1 MGDPLMNTISRGGVA
16 ALVLLGS
23 ALPVAAEDIYF
34 TLYNE
39 SSRSLHY
46 FYAAPTV
53 SRSWG
58 GDLLAGGHTLRA
70 GATGTV
76 TIADG
81 STECYYDFKF
91 VMADSSETVVNEI
104 DICSLGSYTVYD

>member
-1 MGDPLMNTISRGGVA
+1 MKTGIKGAVA
-16 ALVLLGS
+16 GLVLLGGDLS
-23 ALPVAAEDIYF
+23 AVAEDIYF

-46 FYAAPTV
+46 FYASPSA
-53 SRSWG
+53 SSSWG
-58 GDLLAGGHTLRA
+58 GDLLSGGHTLSA
-70 GATGTV
+70 GYTGTV

-91 VMADSSETVVNEI
+91 VMGDGSETEVSEI
-104 DICSLGSYTVYD
+104 NICDLGSYTIYD

>member
-1 MGDPLMNTISRGGVA
+1 MKTIIKSGAA

-23 ALPVAAEDIYF
+23 ALPAAAEDIYF

-46 FYAAPTV
+46 FYASPSAST
-53 SRSWG
+53 SWG
-58 GDLLAGGHTLRA
+58 PDLLRGGHTLRA
-70 GATGTV
+70 GNNGTV

-91 VMADSSETVVNEI
+91 ILADSSETVVNEV
-104 DICSLGSYTVYD
+104 DICALGSYTIYD

>member
-1 MGDPLMNTISRGGVA
+1 MNTFIKFGAA

-23 ALPVAAEDIYF
+23 AVPAAAEDIYF

-46 FYAAPTV
+46 FYASPSV
-53 SRSWG
+53 SSKWG
-58 GDLLAGGHTLRA
+58 PDLLRGGHTLRA
-70 GATGTV
+70 GYNGTV

-91 VMADSSETVVNEI
+91 IMGDRSETVVEEI
-104 DICSLGSYTVYD
+104 NICELGSYTIYD

>member
-1 MGDPLMNTISRGGVA
+1 MNTIIKGGVA

-23 ALPVAAEDIYF
+23 ALPAAAEDVYF

-46 FYAAPTV
+46 FYASPSASTK
-53 SRSWG
+53 WG
-58 GDLLAGGHTLRA
+58 LDLLRGGHTLRA
-70 GATGTV
+70 GYNGTV

-91 VMADSSETVVNEI
+91 VLADSSETIVNDV
-104 DICSLGSYTVYD
+104 DICTLGSYTIYD

>member
-1 MGDPLMNTISRGGVA
+1 MNTIIKGGAA

-46 FYAAPTV
+46 FYASPST
-53 SRSWG
+53 STSWG
-58 GDLLAGGHTLRA
+58 PDLLRGGHTLRA
-70 GATGTV
+70 GYNGTV

-91 VMADSSETVVNEI
+91 IMADGSETEVSEI
-104 DICSLGSYTVYD
+104 DICSLGSYTIHD

>member
-1 MGDPLMNTISRGGVA
+1 MNWIIKGGFA
-16 ALVLLGS
+16 ALALLGS
-23 ALPVAAEDIYF
+23 ALPALAEDIYF

-46 FYAAPTV
+46 FYASPSA

-70 GATGTV
+70 GHTGTV

-91 VMADSSETVVNEI
+91 IMADGSETEVSEI
-104 DICSLGSYTVYD
+104 NICDLGSYTIYD

>member
-1 MGDPLMNTISRGGVA
+1 MNSIKCGMA

-23 ALPVAAEDIYF
+23 AMPVVAEDIYF

-46 FYAAPTV
+46 FYASPSV
-53 SRSWG
+53 SSNWG
-58 GDLLAGGHTLRA
+58 PDLLRGGHTLSA
-70 GATGTV
+70 GYNGTV

-91 VMADSSETVVNEI
+91 IMADSSETVVEEI
-104 DICSLGSYTVYD
+104 NICELGSYTIYD

>member
-1 MGDPLMNTISRGGVA
+1 MNSIIKGGVA
-16 ALVLLGS
+16 GLVLLGS
-23 ALPVAAEDIYF
+23 AVPVAAEDIYF

-46 FYAAPTV
+46 FYASPSAST
-53 SRSWG
+53 SWG
-58 GDLLAGGHTLRA
+58 PDLLRGGHTLSA
-70 GATGTV
+70 GYNGTV

-91 VMADSSETVVNEI
+91 VMADNSETEVAEI
-104 DICSLGSYTVYD
+104 NICELGSYTIYD

>member
-1 MGDPLMNTISRGGVA
+1 MNRIIRGGAA
-16 ALVLLGS
+16 ALVLLGG
-23 ALPVAAEDIYF
+23 ALPAFAEDIYF

-46 FYAAPTV
+46 FYASPSV
-53 SRSWG
+53 SSNWG
-58 GDLLAGGHTLRA
+58 PDLLRGGHTLSA
-70 GATGTV
+70 GYNGTV

-91 VMADSSETVVNEI
+91 IMADSSETVVEEI
-104 DICSLGSYTVYD
+104 NICELGSYTIYD

>member
-1 MGDPLMNTISRGGVA
+1 MKTIIGGGVA

-39 SSRSLHY
+39 SNRSLHY
-46 FYAAPTV
+46 FYASPSAST
-53 SRSWG
+53 RWG
-58 GDLLAGGHTLRA
+58 PDLLRGGHTLRA
-70 GATGTV
+70 GYNGTV

-91 VMADSSETVVNEI
+91 IMGDRSETVVEEI
-104 DICSLGSYTVYD
+104 NICELGSYTIYD

>member
-1 MGDPLMNTISRGGVA
+1 MKTIIRGGVA

-39 SSRSLHY
+39 SNRSLHY
-46 FYAAPTV
+46 FYASPST
-53 SRSWG
+53 STRWG
-58 GDLLAGGHTLRA
+58 PDLLRGGHTLRA
-70 GATGTV
+70 GYNGTV

-91 VMADSSETVVNEI
+91 VMADSSETVVD
-104 DICSLGSYTVYD
+104 DINICDLGSYTIYD

>member
-1 MGDPLMNTISRGGVA
+1 MNSIIKCGAA

-23 ALPVAAEDIYF
+23 ALPALAEDIYF

-46 FYAAPTV
+46 FYASPSA
-53 SRSWG
+53 SSSWG

-70 GATGTV
+70 GYTGTV

-91 VMADSSETVVNEI
+91 IMADGSETEVAEI
-104 DICSLGSYTVYD
+104 NICELGSYTIYD

>member
-1 MGDPLMNTISRGGVA
+1 MNTIIKGGVA

-23 ALPVAAEDIYF
+23 AMPAMAEDVYF

-39 SSRSLHY
+39 SNRSLHY
-46 FYAAPTV
+46 FYASPSNST
-53 SRSWG
+53 SWG
-58 GDLLAGGHTLRA
+58 PDLLRGGHTLRA
-70 GATGTV
+70 GYDGTV

-91 VMADSSETVVNEI
+91 VMADGSETEVAEI
-104 DICSLGSYTVYD
+104 NICELGSYTIYD

>member
-1 MGDPLMNTISRGGVA
+1 MNTLFRGGVT

-23 ALPVAAEDIYF
+23 ALPAFAEDIYF

-39 SSRSLHY
+39 SRRSLHY

-53 SRSWG
+53 SNSWG
-58 GDLLAGGHTLRA
+58 PDLLRGGHTLSA
-70 GATGTV
+70 GYNGTV

-91 VMADSSETVVNEI
+91 IMADGSETIVNEI
-104 DICSLGSYTVYD
+104 NICELGSYTIYD

>member
-1 MGDPLMNTISRGGVA
+1 MNSIIRGAAA

-23 ALPVAAEDIYF
+23 ALPAVAEDVYF

-39 SSRSLHY
+39 STRSLHY
-46 FYAAPTV
+46 FYASPSV
-53 SRSWG
+53 SSNWG
-58 GDLLAGGHTLRA
+58 PDLLRGGHTLSA
-70 GATGTV
+70 GYNGTV

-91 VMADSSETVVNEI
+91 VMADSSETVVEEI
-104 DICSLGSYTVYD
+104 NICELGSYTIYD